1 MNLGDLPIEVE
12 ITGKVLIVSA
22 GIPDGRDG
30 KITIPPVS
38 TLWVH
43 H

>member
-1 MNLGDLPIEVE
+1 
-12 ITGKVLIVSA
+12 VSA
-22 GIPDGRDG
+22 GTPDGRDG

>member
-1 MNLGDLPIEVE
+1 LPIEVE
-12 ITGKVLIVSA
+12 ITGKVLTVSA